1 MKERAFRWDLA
12 NSLEEQEGA
21 ENPHQVFHPEIRLV
35 APLLA
40 CSVQIALIAGDVSE
54 KK

>member
-40 CSVQIALIAGDVSE
+40 CSVQIALIAGDASE